1 MEYLEVDRR
10 PGSPEPAHPEL
21 RYQASLAG
29 RLAHRLQPGAAA
41 LIAIAVLALWEF
53 GVRAGFIEALHFPPP
68 TTIAATVGRLLA
80 SGRLQEHTLTT
91 LMRVG
96 LGVGIGGTLGFGLGL
111 AMGRSARWRAAL
123 DPLVGALHPLPKIA
137 ILPLIMVLFG
147 IGDLTLIVVIAAGS
161 FFPMVINTVA
171 GVTQIN
177 PIHFD
182 IARIHRATRMR
193 VMLRVVLPGSAPSVL
208 AGLRLALNT
217 ALLITVAVEMVAAR
231 RGLGAMIWMAWTT
244 LRTEEIYVA
253 LLATVVFG
261 LAVNLAL
268 SLIARFAMPW
278 QRAETA

>member
-21 RYQASLAG
+21 IARASGLR
-29 RLAHRLQPGAAA
+29 RLARRLRPGAAG
-41 LIAIAVLALWEF
+41 LIALSVLALWEL
-53 GVRAGFIEALHFPPP
+53 GVRGGIIEALHFPSP
-68 TTIAATVGRLLA
+68 TTIARTVGRLLA
-80 SGRLQEHTLTT
+80 NGELLEHTLAT

-96 LGVGIGGTLGFGLGL
+96 WGVGIGGTLGFGLGL
-111 AMGRSARWRAAL
+111 AMGRSARLKGAV

-147 IGDLTLIVVIAAGS
+147 IGDLTLVVVIAAGS

-171 GVTQIN
+171 GVSQIN

-182 IARIHRATRMR
+182 IARIHRASRMR
-193 VMLRVVLPGSAPSVL
+193 VMHRVVLPGAAPSVL

-231 RGLGAMIWMAWTT
+231 SGLGAMIWMAWTT

-253 LLATVVFG
+253 LVATVVFG

-268 SLIARFAMPW
+268 SLISRYALPW
-278 QRAETA
+278 LREETA